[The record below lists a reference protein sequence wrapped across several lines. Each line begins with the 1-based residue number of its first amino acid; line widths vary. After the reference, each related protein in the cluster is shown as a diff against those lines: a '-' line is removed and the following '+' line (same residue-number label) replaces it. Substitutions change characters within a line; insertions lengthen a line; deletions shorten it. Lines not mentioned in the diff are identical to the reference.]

1 MEDTIGFTVLL
12 YHDFFPVYSKTY
24 AGAPLATAAVSLYN
38 NKNTET
44 KEQTHM
50 PDTHPK
56 LQFTSDY
63 MEGAHPSILEA
74 LVQTNLQKTEG

>member
-1 MEDTIGFTVLL
+1 
-12 YHDFFPVYSKTY
+12 
-24 AGAPLATAAVSLYN
+24 
-38 NKNTET
+38 
-44 KEQTHM
+44 M

-74 LVQTNLQKTEG
+74 LVQTNLQQTEGYGFDPSAMPPRRSSAMPAGARTPKFTFW